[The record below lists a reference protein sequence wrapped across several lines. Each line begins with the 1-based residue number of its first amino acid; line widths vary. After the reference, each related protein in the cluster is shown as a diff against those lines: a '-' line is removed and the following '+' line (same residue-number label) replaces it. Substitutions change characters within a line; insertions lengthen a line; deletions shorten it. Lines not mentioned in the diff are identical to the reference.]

1 MGALRWSASPPWMTN
16 PRMSIVYAHIWSA
29 PPSLHCMAAGVPCDP
44 TSQVSSSRRAA
55 AGAGAVVTIVS
66 YQMSPQ
72 VSTMILRSGVKVT
85 GLDVGDAG
93 SCPHLHTAAD
103 IITAPPLVT
112 PSLGPH
118 WSRPGS
124 RDPRQP
130 ITAPDEIGVKS
141 WLAVMEI
148 FLQHHYDH
156 RKINKS
162 IWIHAASPVP

>member
-1 MGALRWSASPPWMTN
+1 M
-16 PRMSIVYAHIWSA
+16 
-29 PPSLHCMAAGVPCDP
+29 
-44 TSQVSSSRRAA
+44 
-55 AGAGAVVTIVS
+55 VTIVS

-93 SCPHLHTAAD
+93 SCPCPHLHTAAD
-103 IITAPPLVT
+103 ITAPPLVT

-141 WLAVMEI
+141 WLAVDGDL
-148 FLQHHYDH
+148 F
-156 RKINKS
+156 
-162 IWIHAASPVP
+162 AASL

>member
-1 MGALRWSASPPWMTN
+1 MPIFGPHHPASTVWLQVCRVTRHPRFRYPDVLLLR
-16 PRMSIVYAHIWSA
+16 
-29 PPSLHCMAAGVPCDP
+29 
-44 TSQVSSSRRAA
+44 
-55 AGAGAVVTIVS
+55 GAVVTIVS

-103 IITAPPLVT
+103 ITAPPLVT

-141 WLAVMEI
+141 WLAVDGDL
-148 FLQHHYDH
+148 F
-156 RKINKS
+156 
-162 IWIHAASPVP
+162 AASL